1 MDSWQVTGSVK
12 EDWEEGRKVFRLNG
26 NAKKRECGPLGPG
39 SCPASSLFL
48 QRVLPT
54 PLSLSPRNKIA
65 HSRVNEV
72 NDVNGVNHVNDVN
85 HVNHVNHVNDVN
97 NVNDIHDADE
107 ELLRKIVYKIL
118 ENGRI

>member
-1 MDSWQVTGSVK
+1 MRPSRARAVHGQLIICTKGS
-12 EDWEEGRKVFRLNG
+12 
-26 NAKKRECGPLGPG
+26 AH
-39 SCPASSLFL
+39 
-48 QRVLPT
+48 

-72 NDVNGVNHVNDVN
+72 NDVNGVNDVNDVN
-85 HVNHVNHVNDVN
+85 DVIDVNDVN

>member
-1 MDSWQVTGSVK
+1 MWPSRARAVPGQLIICTKGS
-12 EDWEEGRKVFRLNG
+12 
-26 NAKKRECGPLGPG
+26 AH
-39 SCPASSLFL
+39 
-48 QRVLPT
+48 

-65 HSRVNEV
+65 HSRVNEM
-72 NDVNGVNHVNDVN
+72 NDVNGVN
-85 HVNHVNHVNDVN
+85 HVNHVNHVNDVNDAN

>member
-1 MDSWQVTGSVK
+1 MRPSRARAVHGQLIICTKGS
-12 EDWEEGRKVFRLNG
+12 
-26 NAKKRECGPLGPG
+26 AH
-39 SCPASSLFL
+39 
-48 QRVLPT
+48 

-72 NDVNGVNHVNDVN
+72 NDVNGVNHA
-85 HVNHVNHVNDVN
+85 NDVN

>member
-1 MDSWQVTGSVK
+1 MWPSRARAVHGQLIICTKGS
-12 EDWEEGRKVFRLNG
+12 
-26 NAKKRECGPLGPG
+26 AH
-39 SCPASSLFL
+39 
-48 QRVLPT
+48 

-72 NDVNGVNHVNDVN
+72 NDVNGVNDVND
-85 HVNHVNHVNDVN
+85 VNDVN